1 MSASAKFK
9 RSTVSKTDL
18 GCYRMI
24 DVATGKQ
31 LKADSPVTPDRKG
44 NIGDRIMVLAPGLFR
59 QDPNRLVPLIP
70 AAFLVELYKPLGRRR
85 AATVEL
91 EHRME

>member
-1 MSASAKFK
+1 MM
-9 RSTVSKTDL
+9 DL
-18 GCYRMI
+18 GCHRMV

-59 QDPNRLVPLIP
+59 QDSDRLVPLNP
-70 AAFLVELYKPLGRRR
+70 AIVLVELYSPLGRRR
-85 AATVEL
+85 AATAEL
-91 EHRME
+91 EDRIE